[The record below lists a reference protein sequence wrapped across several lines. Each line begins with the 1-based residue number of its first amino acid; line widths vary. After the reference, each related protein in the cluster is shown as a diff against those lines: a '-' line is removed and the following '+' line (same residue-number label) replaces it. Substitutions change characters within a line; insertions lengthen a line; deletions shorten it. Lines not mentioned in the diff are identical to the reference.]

1 MRFISVG
8 TVSRFLAA
16 SFAFCVMFSAA
27 VSHAQEGMQAAG
39 VVIDAENVMRMKT
52 FYEPSLQAFRERV
65 KAEAKR
71 LPQDLVKYTDARC
84 VSLTRLEHEVAKA
97 DSGAVP
103 EEVLYMA
110 GLQKID
116 HVLVYPES
124 GDVVLVGPAE
134 GWYKD
139 ASGRVVG
146 LTTGKPVLHLKDF
159 VAAMRAFPAGKKD
172 SPLIGCSIDPTA
184 EGLANMQ
191 KFLTQVG
198 RTARPGDT
206 ARIVNGLRNS
216 LGLQEVTVI
225 GVHPDTRYART
236 LVEADYRMKL
246 IGIGLEQPPVKMK
259 SFVQSVS
266 PAQVSRNAL
275 FRWYFVPEYEC
286 VRMSPDKL
294 AISLE
299 GQGVKLVG
307 ADELVARDGS
317 RQETEVKTGGA
328 SKAFTDSFTQNYPKI
343 SEKSPVYAELR
354 NLVDMAVVAAY
365 LQSEDIYGQ
374 LEWETVVFKNEA
386 RFSIQTEKA
395 PKKVESAVAAVWR
408 GKTLMTPIGGGVEI
422 RATNALKKDNL
433 LNAKDPA
440 VAQKKAEA
448 ESRLPEEGWWWN

>member
-8 TVSRFLAA
+8 TVSRFLAVG
-16 SFAFCVMFSAA
+16 FAFCVMFSATVA
-27 VSHAQEGMQAAG
+27 HAQGMQAAG
-39 VVIDAENVMRMKT
+39 VEIDAENVMRMKT
-52 FYEPSLQAFRERV
+52 FYEPSLQAFKERQ
-65 KAEAKR
+65 KAAAKS
-71 LPQDLVKYTDARC
+71 LPQNLVKYTDARC

-97 DSGAVP
+97 ENGVVP

-134 GWYKD
+134 GWFKD

-146 LTTGKPVLHLKDF
+146 LTTGKPVLHLKDL

-191 KFLTQVG
+191 TFLTQVG

-206 ARIVNGLRNS
+206 ARIVNGLRSS
-216 LGLQEVTVI
+216 LGHQDVTVM
-225 GVHPDTRYART
+225 GVNPDTRYART

-246 IGIGLEQPPVKMK
+246 IGIGLEQPPVRMA

-286 VRMSPDKL
+286 IRMSPDKL

-307 ADELVARDGS
+307 ADELVSRDGS
-317 RQETEVKTGGA
+317 RQETVAVSGGA
-328 SKAFTDSFTQNYPKI
+328 SKAFTDAFTQKYPEI
-343 SEKSPVYAELR
+343 SAKAPVYAELR

-365 LQSEDIYGQ
+365 LQSEDIYGK
-374 LEWETVVFKNEA
+374 LDWSMVVFGNES
-386 RFSIQTEKA
+386 RFPIQTEKA
-395 PKKVESAVAAVWR
+395 PKKVESAVAAIWR

-422 RATNALKKDNL
+422 RAANALKKDNL

-440 VAQKKAEA
+440 VAQKKAET